1 MSSFEEIL
9 QKGSLVCPTKG
20 VSMQPLFK
28 EGRDRVVVV
37 KCDVLK
43 KNDVALFRRGEECVL
58 HRVVKV
64 KKGCYD
70 FLGDNSLNKDF
81 SIPSE
86 NVLGK
91 VVGYFK
97 GEKYKKSLKNPFYL
111 VFIKTRYLARK
122 FLRKLKK
129 LFRKNKYN

>member
-28 EGRDRVVVV
+28 EGRDRVVIV
-37 KCDVLK
+37 KCNALK

-64 KKGCYD
+64 KEDCYD

-81 SIPSE
+81 SIPKE

-91 VVGYFK
+91 AVGYFK
-97 GEKYKKSLKNPFYL
+97 GERYKKSLKNPFYL
-111 VFIKTRYLARK
+111 TFIKARYLARS
-122 FLRKLKK
+122 FLRKLKTIFHK
-129 LFRKNKYN
+129 SKI